1 MPCRGRVRA
10 VHGGFNAIRYVRQ
23 RTETARCFKYPAK
36 QCDARAEA
44 ANHRARF
51 VQCVPIFV
59 EPGPAVS
66 SAPADPQQASAD
78 PARPTVVVS
87 GDGDHLA
94 LAGALEIFTL
104 DAARSGL
111 QKLSRQGPSRE
122 LDIAKLD
129 SLDTPGALFLCG
141 LRDKGVKLTGIRA
154 EHQALLDLICGLD
167 LKPLPQ
173 VESVCRWRQL
183 VVQLGKGA
191 DDAWRDALEIITFVG
206 RAASWTINALIHPEC
221 LRPASIARHIT
232 ETGIQALPIIGLLA
246 VMIAI
251 VIGYQGVAQ
260 LRPYGGE
267 DFTIN
272 LVAVS
277 VLREMGVLIT
287 SIMVAGRSG
296 SAYTAEIG
304 VMKTREEV
312 DALKVMGIEP
322 MQVLV
327 VPRLIALVI
336 TLPLLTF
343 FSDIMGLVGGFAIS
357 QSLLDVSL
365 LQYVAHVRLAID
377 GSDFFVGLFKA
388 PIFAFFI
395 AIISCMHGLRVNGS
409 AESVGRETT
418 RAVVKSIFLVIV
430 LDALFSV
437 LFEKIGV

>member
-1 MPCRGRVRA
+1 MPVPTRENISWSLGPTVTRV
-10 VHGGFNAIRYVRQ
+10 
-23 RTETARCFKYPAK
+23 PANK
-36 QCDARAEA
+36 
-44 ANHRARF
+44 
-51 VQCVPIFV
+51 
-59 EPGPAVS
+59 
-66 SAPADPQQASAD
+66 QQASAD
-78 PARPTVVVS
+78 PSPPTVVVS
-87 GDGDHLA
+87 GDGDRLA
-94 LAGALEIFTL
+94 LAGALEILTL
-104 DAARSGL
+104 ADARNSL
-111 QKLSRQGPSRE
+111 KKWSKQGPPRS
-122 LDIAKLD
+122 LDIARLD

-154 EHQALLDLICGLD
+154 EHQALIDLICGLD

-173 VESVCRWRQL
+173 VESVPHWRRL
-183 VVQLGKGA
+183 VIELGKGA
-191 DDAWRDALEIITFVG
+191 DDAWHDALDIITFVG
-206 RAASWTINALIHPEC
+206 RAASWTVNALIHPDC
-221 LRPASIARHIT
+221 LRPASISRHIA
-232 ETGIQALPIIGLLA
+232 ETGIDALPIIGLMA
-246 VMIAI
+246 VMIAV

-296 SAYTAEIG
+296 SAFTAEIG

-312 DALKVMGIEP
+312 DALKMMGIEP

-343 FSDIMGLVGGFAIS
+343 FADIMGLIGGAAIS
-357 QSLLDVSL
+357 QFLLDVSPT
-365 LQYVAHVRLAID
+365 QYLTRLPHVVD
-377 GSDFFVGLFKA
+377 GSDLFVGLFKA

-395 AIISCMHGLRVNGS
+395 AIIGCMHGLRVSGS

-430 LDALFSV
+430 LDAFFSI
-437 LFEKIGV
+437 LFEKIGI